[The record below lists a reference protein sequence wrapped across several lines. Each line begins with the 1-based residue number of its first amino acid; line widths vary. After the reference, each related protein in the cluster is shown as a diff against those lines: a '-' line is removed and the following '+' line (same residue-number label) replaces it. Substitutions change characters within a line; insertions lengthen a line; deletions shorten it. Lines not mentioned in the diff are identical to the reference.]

1 MPAST
6 DDVVSMVLFARVVE
20 SQSFSRAA
28 ERMALSKSAVSSR
41 ISRLEERLG
50 TRLLNRT
57 TRRLSLTEAG
67 LEFYKRCARIAA
79 EADEAAE
86 EVTGLSSAVQGTLR
100 VNAPVVFTATH
111 LTPALRAFLDAYP
124 SLRVDVTVDDR
135 FIDVAH
141 GGFDVVLR
149 AASSTRMKD
158 SSAAARKL
166 ATDRMVV
173 CGAPEYFARM
183 DRPRSPEDL
192 MRHDCL
198 RYTHSSLHEEWSF
211 TVAGKRAAIPVT
223 GPFSTNSGM
232 VLLSAALAGL
242 GLAILPRFMVA
253 EVLATGALEAVL
265 EDVRWPELGI
275 YALTPARR
283 QAPAKVRA
291 FIDFLAAHFRKGLDV
306 GGGLPRVQPGA
317 L

>member
-1 MPAST
+1 MAAST

-20 SQSFSRAA
+20 SQSFSKAA

-86 EVTGLSSAVQGTLR
+86 EVTGLSRAVQGTLR
-100 VNAPVVFTATH
+100 VNAPVVFSATH
-111 LTPALRAFLDAYP
+111 LAPALRGFLDAYP
-124 SLRVDVTVDDR
+124 GLRVDVTVEDR

-149 AASSTRMKD
+149 AATTTRMKD
-158 SSAAARKL
+158 SSAASRKI
-166 ATDRMVV
+166 ASDRMVV
-173 CGAPEYFARM
+173 CGAPAYFERVE
-183 DRPRSPEDL
+183 RPRTPEDL
-192 MRHDCL
+192 LRHHCL

-211 TVAGKRAAIPVT
+211 SLGGKRAAVPVT

-232 VLLSAALAGL
+232 VLRSAALAGL
-242 GLAILPRFMVA
+242 GLSILPRFMVA
-253 EVLATGALEAVL
+253 DVLATGALQEVL

-291 FIDFLAAHFRKGLDV
+291 FIDFLSAHFRKGLDMGRSLPV
-306 GGGLPRVQPGA
+306 GAP
-317 L
+317 